1 MGPFSNS
8 VEWPRTR
15 ECPLEDEILN
25 LIWARK
31 IAWSHAANRLG
42 ANIRR
47 ARALLLALGCIGAI
61 LETLAATAL
70 ARDPAAHTASA
81 AAGSVCLAV
90 ATYIGSQWLTSAA
103 TRAWTLSRSV
113 SEALKAEFYLCRARC
128 GPYAADG
135 RASRLNAAAAEIEDA
150 AADLAAQLAAAPPGG
165 EPPPGDLDQ
174 AAYVATRVIG
184 QVNRYLRPTAQRYA
198 RRVGL
203 LRALTIGCGGLATV
217 LGAIAAYLSA
227 APGRGGSDPG
237 LAAWVAVLTTIGA
250 SIGAYI
256 SEKRYDFLILAYVNS
271 ARRLETLVNEWRA
284 RAGCMEQPA
293 WDAFVRSCEDV
304 IAGTNQSWM
313 AKLMQPGA

>member
-1 MGPFSNS
+1 MD
-8 VEWPRTR
+8 
-15 ECPLEDEILN
+15 DEILN

-31 IAWSHAANRLG
+31 MAWSHAADRLG
-42 ANIRR
+42 ANIGR
-47 ARALLLALGCIGAI
+47 ARALLLALGCVGAVF
-61 LETLAATAL
+61 ETLAATAF
-70 ARDPAAHTASA
+70 ARDEAVRTASA

-90 ATYIGSQWLTSAA
+90 ATYVGSQWLTGAA

-128 GPYAADG
+128 GPYAADD
-135 RASRLNAAAAEIEDA
+135 RAALLNAKTAEIEEA
-150 AADLAAQLAAAPPGG
+150 GADLAAQLAAAAPGG
-165 EPPPGDLDQ
+165 EAPPGDLDQ
-174 AAYVATRVIG
+174 AAYVATRVMG
-184 QVNRYLRPTAQRYA
+184 QVSRYLRPTAQRYA

-203 LRALTIGCGGLATV
+203 LRALAIGCGGLATV
-217 LGAIAAYLSA
+217 IGAVAACLSA
-227 APGRGGSDPG
+227 TPGWGGSDSG

-271 ARRLETLVNEWRA
+271 ARRLETLANEWRA
-284 RAGCMEQPA
+284 HAGRMDQPS
-293 WDAFVRSCEDV
+293 WDMFVRSCEDV